1 MPETRSGAAPIVV
14 GLDGS
19 EASMAALRW
28 AAEEAAAH
36 GAPLVAVRVID
47 PRAQRFASYAGRAP
61 HAVRDPVH
69 EPVRDADVALMGDA
83 AMVDQMIAESGIA
96 HVRRVLEVGVPSQ
109 VLVRQA
115 IGARMLVLGQ
125 ADHHRLRAGA
135 EPYQAPVLG
144 VIARACVARATC
156 PVVVVP
162 IPARSPAS
170 AALRPEPRGVPEVRT
185 PADQSA
191 SAEHAP
197 LEGARELYPH
207 RPVPIAHG

>member
-28 AAEEAAAH
+28 AAEEADAH
-36 GAPLVAVRVID
+36 GVPLIAVHVID
-47 PRAQRFASYAGRAP
+47 PRAHRFASYAGHAP
-61 HAVRDPVH
+61 HAMRDPVH
-69 EPVRDADVALMGDA
+69 DSVRDADVALMDDA
-83 AMVDQMIAESGIA
+83 AMVDQMIAESGVER
-96 HVRRVLEVGVPSQ
+96 VRRVLEVGVPSQ

-125 ADHHRLRAGA
+125 ADHHRVRTGAG
-135 EPYQAPVLG
+135 PYQAPVLG

-156 PVVVVP
+156 PVVAVP
-162 IPARSPAS
+162 IPAQRHAS
-170 AALRPEPRGVPEVRT
+170 SALRPEPHSVPEVRT
-185 PADQSA
+185 QADQSA

-207 RPVPIAHG
+207 RPVPIGHG

>member
-1 MPETRSGAAPIVV
+1 MPEMRSCTAPIVV

-28 AAEEAAAH
+28 AAEEAAVH
-36 GAPLVAVRVID
+36 GAPLIAVHVID
-47 PRAQRFASYAGRAP
+47 PRARRLAPYAGRVP
-61 HAVRDPVH
+61 HGMRDPVH
-69 EPVRDADVALMGDA
+69 DSVRDADVALMDDA

-125 ADHHRLRAGA
+125 ADYHRLRAGA
-135 EPYQAPVLG
+135 DPYQAPVLG

-156 PVVVVP
+156 PVVAVP
-162 IPARSPAS
+162 IPAQSPAS
-170 AALRPEPRGVPEVRT
+170 AARRPEPRSVPEVRT

-197 LEGARELYPH
+197 LEGARELYPR
-207 RPVPIAHG
+207 RPVPLGHG

>member
-1 MPETRSGAAPIVV
+1 MPEMRSGAAPIVV

-36 GAPLVAVRVID
+36 GAPLIAVHVID
-47 PRAQRFASYAGRAP
+47 PRAHRFAPYAGRAP
-61 HAVRDPVH
+61 HAMRDPVH
-69 EPVRDADVALMGDA
+69 DSVRDADIAVMDDA
-83 AMVDQMIAESGIA
+83 AMVEQMVAECGVSHA
-96 HVRRVLEVGVPSQ
+96 RRVIEVGVPSQ

-135 EPYQAPVLG
+135 GPYQPPVLG
-144 VIARACVARATC
+144 VISRACVARATC

-162 IPARSPAS
+162 IPAQRHAS
-170 AALRPEPRGVPEVRT
+170 SVLRPEPHSVPEVRV
-185 PADQSA
+185 PAHRGA
-191 SAEHAP
+191 SAEHTP
-197 LEGARELYPH
+197 VEGGRELYPH